1 MARSFREHQLI
12 KIAQYIRSYYSGS
25 FYIEQS
31 GPFRLMRA
39 KPATTTSIMSD
50 GSNSYRR

>member
-31 GPFRLMRA
+31 GPFRFDAGKQGRRMIILC
-39 KPATTTSIMSD
+39 TS
-50 GSNSYRR
+50 